1 MKMRILALVAISVIT
16 SLQAVAT
23 TEKSQDGENAQNA
36 SDSRAPLK
44 DNTHSEMVGSS
55 IGLPA
60 RAVFIASDAELNAV
74 YKKIRSS
81 LSPENQSKL
90 KDWQMAWIKNK
101 DRMAQKASSPD
112 EKENMLAASTKDR
125 LQELQELLTTVE
137 EDPERDLDFE
147 AQNARCRYLNANGLN
162 ELLIRNF
169 PKESLRLTLG
179 ITLPPGVS
187 YTGRQVRGMWPELRY
202 LDLESNQ
209 KLMLCTFSEPDEG
222 NSVEGSSTWHNGY
235 YLSPD
240 GACAIIEA
248 MDEEAFYSDG
258 AQGQTCY
265 YLYELPALSDV
276 PRGVP
281 IGESPKELILKP
293 IKTLTKAQVLKDF
306 PNASAPTRE

>member
-1 MKMRILALVAISVIT
+1 MKNKILALVAISVIA
-16 SLQAVAT
+16 SLKAVST
-23 TEKSQDGENAQNA
+23 TEKSPAGENAQNA
-36 SDSRAPLK
+36 SDSRASLK
-44 DNTHSEMVGSS
+44 DKTHSEMDGSS
-55 IGLPA
+55 SGLSA
-60 RAVFIASDAELNAV
+60 RSAFNASDAELNAV
-74 YKKIRSS
+74 YKKIRFS

-112 EKENMLAASTKDR
+112 EKEAMLAEFTKDR
-125 LQELQELLTTVE
+125 LQELQELLTAVE

-147 AQNARCRYLNANGLN
+147 DQNARCRYLNANGLN

-169 PKESLRLTLG
+169 PEESLRLTLG
-179 ITLPPGVS
+179 ITLPPSVS

-202 LDLESNQ
+202 LDAESNQ

-222 NSVEGSSTWHNGY
+222 NSVESSSTWHNGY

-248 MDEEAFYSDG
+248 MDEEAFHSDG

-265 YLYELPALSDV
+265 YVYELPALSDV
-276 PRGVP
+276 PRGV
-281 IGESPKELILKP
+281 ISGTSPKEFILKP
-293 IKTLTKAQVLKDF
+293 VKTLTKAQVAKDF
-306 PNASAPTRE
+306 PNASAPSRE

>member
-1 MKMRILALVAISVIT
+1 MKMRILALVVISGLA
-16 SLQAVAT
+16 SLQAISA
-23 TEKSQDGENAQNA
+23 TEKSPAGENAQNA
-36 SDSRAPLK
+36 SDSPALLK
-44 DNTHSEMVGSS
+44 DNTHSEMEMAS

-60 RAVFIASDAELNAV
+60 RAAYIASDAQLNAV
-74 YKKIRSS
+74 YKKIRSL

-90 KDWQMAWIKNK
+90 KYWQMAWITNK
-101 DRMAQKASSPD
+101 DRMAQKASSSA
-112 EKENMLAASTKDR
+112 EKEKMLEEFTKDR
-125 LQELQELLTTVE
+125 LQELQELLTAVE
-137 EDPERDLDFE
+137 EDPERELDFE
-147 AQNARCRYLNANGLN
+147 DQNARCRYLNANGLN
-162 ELLIRNF
+162 ELFIRNF

-265 YLYELPALSDV
+265 YVYELPALSDV

-293 IKTLTKAQVLKDF
+293 IKTLTKAQVARGF

>member
-1 MKMRILALVAISVIT
+1 MRILALVAISVIAC
-16 SLQAVAT
+16 LQAVAT
-23 TEKSQDGENAQNA
+23 TAKGQTGENAQNA
-36 SDSRAPLK
+36 SDSRASLK
-44 DNTHSEMVGSS
+44 DITHSEMDGSS
-55 IGLPA
+55 SGLSA
-60 RAVFIASDAELNAV
+60 RAAYIAWDAELNAV
-74 YKKIRSS
+74 YKKIRSL

-101 DRMAQKASSPD
+101 DRMAQKASSSA
-112 EKENMLAASTKDR
+112 EKEAMLAEFTKDR
-125 LQELQELLTTVE
+125 LQELQELLTAVE
-137 EDPERDLDFE
+137 EDPERELDFE
-147 AQNARCRYLNANGLN
+147 DSNAHCRYLNANGLN
-162 ELLIRNF
+162 ELFIRNF
-169 PKESLRLTLG
+169 PEESLCLTLG

-222 NSVEGSSTWHNGY
+222 NSVEGSSTWHNGF

-248 MDEEAFYSDG
+248 MDEEAFHSDG

-265 YLYELPALSDV
+265 YVYELPALSVV

-281 IGESPKELILKP
+281 SGASPKELMLKP